1 MQKAEERALA
11 LKEQAWRL
19 KEQAARRSGPAA
31 RKPRAGSR
39 NTAEPSL
46 GQAVE
51 ARLARID
58 ELRRMERGSEQA
70 EKTLRAKADDLKA
83 NLTAGRFYC
92 LARQDWPHGLSLLAK
107 GNAGAISAAAA
118 QVAAQPGSR
127 DAKLA
132 LADAWWSLS
141 EKDGLSAAL
150 GALYREAACHWY
162 EEASDGMPEDDFR
175 RVEQRLLPE
184 TAVIDAGP
192 FCVPMH
198 GLAGLGV
205 MIPKKVSG
213 HVMPGGGFAIIRKN
227 ASIEFPSLPVNAYV
241 CEVDLA
247 LEGSEGWLNVH
258 FGDRTQAAKIE
269 LGWNRDA
276 GGYDCRFTHYVGGM
290 YWICGPRRF
299 DTQRSFK
306 FKVCCIPGRQALLES
321 DSVIHGTGVPPV
333 GLRLWIEAGSNMA
346 ATIHRCELR
355 PWTRADSLHM
365 KWPAGAENRRRLA
378 GNRPADSRA
387 KLRTGGQRQDR
398 GREGLR
404 RAGHGNRHAMGSAR
418 LGGAGGGRQCGEQG
432 ADRRLPRLLD
442 RPVRGNPGGVADAH
456 GIQSQPGHGL
466 ALLARRLRQLGRRRH
481 VLRLLNQLEARAKR
495 MPPKYVFRLP
505 TETEWEYASRAGVER
520 DFAVEEGGFWS
531 AEHSGW
537 RPHEVGEGKPNPWK
551 LYDMHGN
558 VPEWCLDAWRDELPV
573 RATDLFVRPASED
586 DLLVVRGGGWW
597 TGRDGCSSRARD
609 RSRHEAGGYRGFRLV
624 LAPILP

>member
-1 MQKAEERALA
+1 
-11 LKEQAWRL
+11 
-19 KEQAARRSGPAA
+19 
-31 RKPRAGSR
+31 
-39 NTAEPSL
+39 
-46 GQAVE
+46 
-51 ARLARID
+51 
-58 ELRRMERGSEQA
+58 
-70 EKTLRAKADDLKA
+70 
-83 NLTAGRFYC
+83 
-92 LARQDWPHGLSLLAK
+92 
-107 GNAGAISAAAA
+107 
-118 QVAAQPGSR
+118 
-127 DAKLA
+127 
-132 LADAWWSLS
+132 
-141 EKDGLSAAL
+141 
-150 GALYREAACHWY
+150 
-162 EEASDGMPEDDFR
+162 MPEDDFR

-227 ASIEFPSLPVNAYV
+227 ASIKFPSLPVNAYV

-365 KWPAGAENRRRLA
+365 KWPAAQRIDADWPETALRIHERNYGLGDNAKTAGEKGFVVPATGTAMQWVPPGSVGRVEGGNAANKVRIGVSHGFWIAQYEATQAEWLTLMASNPSQVTGSPFLPVDSVSWEDA
-378 GNRPADSRA
+378 GTYCA
-387 KLRTGGQRQDR
+387 
-398 GREGLR
+398 
-404 RAGHGNRHAMGSAR
+404 
-418 LGGAGGGRQCGEQG
+418 
-432 ADRRLPRLLD
+432 
-442 RPVRGNPGGVADAH
+442 
-456 GIQSQPGHGL
+456 
-466 ALLARRLRQLGRRRH
+466 
-481 VLRLLNQLEARAKR
+481 LLNQLEARAKR